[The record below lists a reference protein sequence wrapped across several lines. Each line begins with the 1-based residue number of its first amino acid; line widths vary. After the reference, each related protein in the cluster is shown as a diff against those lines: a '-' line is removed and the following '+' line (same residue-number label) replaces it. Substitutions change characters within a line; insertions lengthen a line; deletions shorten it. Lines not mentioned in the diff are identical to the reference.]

1 MTDTVKYDISNPV
14 KAAVEV
20 DQKQAGNGTDPNTF
34 TTSYGVKLRLKA
46 VNRQSL
52 GSISDKYLCEK
63 PKPPIIMIES
73 KGRKEPNHD
82 DPDFQDALTS
92 WNLSMSMA
100 VSNFILLR
108 GTELIS
114 VPDGMMSYDSDEWK
128 FEMEL
133 MSDLADNPRACYLE
147 WLRGVACSEDDST
160 KLFQIIG
167 RKSNIAQEDV
177 ESAAAQFRS

>member
-1 MTDTVKYDISNPV
+1 METVEYNISNPV
-14 KAAVEV
+14 KVAVEA
-20 DQKQAGNGTDPNTF
+20 DQSQASKNGTDPDVF

-52 GSISDKYLCEK
+52 GSISDKYLKEK
-63 PKPPIIMIES
+63 PKPPIVMIES

-82 DPDFQDALTS
+82 DPDYQDALTS

-114 VPDGMMSYDSDEWK
+114 VPEGMMTPDSDEWH

-147 WLRGVACSEDDST
+147 WLRAVACSEDDST
-160 KLFQIIG
+160 ELFQIIG
-167 RKSNIAQEDV
+167 KKSNIAQEDA
-177 ESAAAQFRS
+177 ERAAAQFRR